1 MLKKVVVAEILW
13 KFKDSMLLTISSKAA
28 EKIKQISVK
37 QGKPETPL
45 RIQVIGGGCSG
56 LSYQFGFAET
66 LSGQD
71 KLFEQDGIK
80 VAVDP
85 RTLLYIAGSELDY
98 EQTLMKS
105 GFKVKNPNAS
115 VSCSCGESFSV

>member
-1 MLKKVVVAEILW
+1 
-13 KFKDSMLLTISSKAA
+13 MLLSISEKAA
-28 EKIKQISVK
+28 IKVKQIAEK
-37 QGKPETPL
+37 QGKPGASL
-45 RIQVIGGGCSG
+45 RIQVVGGGCSG
-56 LSYQFGFAET
+56 LSYQFGFSDT
-66 LSGQD
+66 TDPKD
-71 KLFEQDGIK
+71 KTFEQHGIK

-105 GFKVKNPNAS
+105 GFKVKNPNAT

>member
-1 MLKKVVVAEILW
+1 
-13 KFKDSMLLTISSKAA
+13 MLLSISENAATKVKQLASKA
-28 EKIKQISVK
+28 
-37 QGKPETPL
+37 GKEGAVL
-45 RIQVIGGGCSG
+45 RIQVVGGGCSG
-56 LSYQFGFAET
+56 LSYQFGFAEKVD
-66 LSGQD
+66 SKD
-71 KLFEQDGIK
+71 NIFEQHGTK

-98 EQTLMKS
+98 EQSLMKS